1 MLKNEN
7 NNMAILKKCEI
18 ECLKKSGM
26 QIKDIKEFIGWCSLG
41 DKTISKRKEMFL
53 RCGNALNS

>member
-18 ECLKKSGM
+18 ECLKKS
-26 QIKDIKEFIGWCSLG
+26 KENVARGLSFEKARPI
-41 DKTISKRKEMFL
+41 
-53 RCGNALNS
+53 